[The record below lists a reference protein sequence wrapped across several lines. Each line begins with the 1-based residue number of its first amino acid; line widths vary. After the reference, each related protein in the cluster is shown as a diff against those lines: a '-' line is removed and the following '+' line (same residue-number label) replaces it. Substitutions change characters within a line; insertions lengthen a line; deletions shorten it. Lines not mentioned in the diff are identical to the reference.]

1 MKQSNELA
9 GLAFFFPENL
19 LIEQLEESIK
29 EYKKDPN
36 AKTKSMLGFSSLI
49 VSMKFSIAESMESVV
64 DFMNHSEEIN
74 KTMDLLN
81 PNKN

>member
-1 MKQSNELA
+1 MKQTNELA
-9 GLAFFFPENL
+9 GIAFFLPESL
-19 LIEQLEESIK
+19 LIEQLEQSIE
-29 EYKKDPN
+29 EYKKNPN
-36 AKTKSMLGFSSLI
+36 AKTKSMLGFSSL
-49 VSMKFSIAESMESVV
+49 VVFMKFSIAESVESIV

>member
-9 GLAFFFPENL
+9 GLAFFFPESL

-29 EYKKDPN
+29 EYKKDPTD
-36 AKTKSMLGFSSLI
+36 KTKSMLGFSALV